1 MTLGQYHALKLWH
14 TRHSREHPVE
24 KDTWDVVLTLWM
36 SGWVGG
42 AVAVILG
49 APLAEIACIAL
60 LFLPSSYVTLRTK
73 LHRTGRL
80 RCDWITA
87 LR

>member
-36 SGWVGG
+36 SGWVGS

-49 APLAEIACIAL
+49 APLVEIVCIAL
-60 LFLPSSYVTLRTK
+60 LFLPSTYVALRTK